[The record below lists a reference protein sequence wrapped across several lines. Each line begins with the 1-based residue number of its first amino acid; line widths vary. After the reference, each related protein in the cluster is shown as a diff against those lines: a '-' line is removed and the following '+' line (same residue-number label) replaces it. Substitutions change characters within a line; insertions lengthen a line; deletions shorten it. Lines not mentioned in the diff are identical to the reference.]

1 MVEYSELKLGSF
13 RYIPWKSQIGFLGL
27 EAHLNMHHT
36 RKHVCKKSL
45 MKGNN
50 RPQKYHYD
58 DYDDYVLL
66 SEYYLQLR
74 NNVLWYFWPR
84 DHQVGELWQIEC
96 PPFTSKIASSP
107 RIRPLAPATFLSNL
121 TQDPKT
127 GKPTMIDDKR
137 LAKNSMKKLNGTL
150 PTDP

>member
-1 MVEYSELKLGSF
+1 ME
-13 RYIPWKSQIGFLGL
+13 ITDWFLGL

-36 RKHVCKKSL
+36 RNTCAKIP

-74 NNVLWYFWPR
+74 NNVC
-84 DHQVGELWQIEC
+84 DI
-96 PPFTSKIASSP
+96 
-107 RIRPLAPATFLSNL
+107 
-121 TQDPKT
+121 
-127 GKPTMIDDKR
+127 
-137 LAKNSMKKLNGTL
+137 LAKRSPGGGAL
-150 PTDP
+150 TD